1 MAGVVVGAD
10 RLLPGVLEAEGCAAR
25 LCAHRWDRDPLA
37 RAVTKLVSNDKK
49 ETLASAPT
57 LQKALALMTDTAQQ
71 EHHVHPHHIML
82 PLDADAKSI
91 LGEFPKA
98 FSAPLPLCFSLA
110 FPDGYHITPMT
121 GMGVTHW

>member
-1 MAGVVVGAD
+1 MLDGATF
-10 RLLPGVLEAEGCAAR
+10 AR
-25 LCAHRWDRDPLA
+25 RWDRDPLA

-57 LQKALALMTDTAQQ
+57 LQKALALMTDARE

-91 LGEFPKA
+91 LGALPSLPILLSERCRA
-98 FSAPLPLCFSLA
+98 RAPFKQL
-110 FPDGYHITPMT
+110 
-121 GMGVTHW
+121 W